1 MQSNVEVYMTV
12 IPTYILSHIQHPTN
26 VHPPKMPT
34 IFPHSSNEMR
44 KGFWIILTAR
54 ECLEY

>member
-1 MQSNVEVYMTV
+1 MTV
-12 IPTYILSHIQHPTN
+12 IPTRTLSHIQHPTN